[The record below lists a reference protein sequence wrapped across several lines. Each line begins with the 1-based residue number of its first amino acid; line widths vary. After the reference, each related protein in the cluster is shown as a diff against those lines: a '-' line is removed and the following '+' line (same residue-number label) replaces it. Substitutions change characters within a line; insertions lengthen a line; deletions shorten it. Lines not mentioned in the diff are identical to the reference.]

1 MLTNISNYL
10 QNKFLSRARN
20 KLMMNWSNE
29 DLLNRE
35 RQKREKIRV
44 SENRSHKVFYYH
56 QVDDPYSILV
66 LPVLEKLKSSYQV
79 DLECILVGS
88 PPGQTV
94 PEPSMFKAHCLN
106 DVKNIAPWYGQDKKI

>member
-10 QNKFLSRARN
+10 QNKFLSRKRN

-44 SENRSHKVFYYH
+44 SENRSHKVFYYCLL
-56 QVDDPYSILV
+56 YT
-66 LPVLEKLKSSYQV
+66 
-79 DLECILVGS
+79 S
-88 PPGQTV
+88 PSPR
-94 PEPSMFKAHCLN
+94 
-106 DVKNIAPWYGQDKKI
+106 D

>member
-1 MLTNISNYL
+1 MLTKISNYL
-10 QNKFLSRARN
+10 QNKFLSRKRN

-56 QVDDPYSILV
+56 LVDDP
-66 LPVLEKLKSSYQV
+66 
-79 DLECILVGS
+79 
-88 PPGQTV
+88 
-94 PEPSMFKAHCLN
+94 
-106 DVKNIAPWYGQDKKI
+106 